1 MANNEKTL
9 VERVNAVQH
18 NWKQG
23 ERRVGNMP
31 LEKGKTYSI
40 NITSPFDEDA
50 SYDAFKTIEGA
61 NISVSAFCRRGN
73 GLDFERKPTM
83 KETVESLL
91 LAEANA
97 GNELITFTVVDET
110 SRRSIYNGE
119 ETLTRLY
126 TLQRA

>member
-9 VERVNAVQH
+9 IERVNSVKH
-18 NWKQG
+18 NWKQANG
-23 ERRVGNMP
+23 RVGIMP
-31 LEKGKTYSI
+31 IEKGKTYSI
-40 NITSPFDEDA
+40 NITNPFDENA
-50 SYDAFKTIEGA
+50 SYDAFKTVEGA

-73 GLDFERKPTM
+73 GLDFERKTTT

-97 GNELITFTVVDET
+97 GNELITFTVVGET
-110 SRRSIYNGE
+110 TRRSIYNGE

-126 TLQRA
+126 TLQRV